1 MLPGVD
7 DGSKNVQM
15 SLKMLAESGRQGV
28 EALILTPHFYA
39 DMDSPESFLARR
51 TEALNTLDNAIV
63 RTGYSFPPFTVGAE
77 VHYYRGMSRSK
88 ALDTLCFGRSNYIL
102 IEMPFRAWHPQFV
115 DEVEEIADISGLNVI
130 IAHIERYL
138 DQDKRLVKR
147 LLENDSLIKQSNAE
161 FFIERSTRKKAM
173 KLLKK
178 GMIDVLASDSHNL
191 TARVPN
197 LRQAYDIIG
206 EDRDGEALIS
216 KLEHN
221 GRIITDSAL

>member
-7 DGSKNVQM
+7 DGSKNVNM
-15 SLKMLAESGRQGV
+15 SLNMLAESQRQGV
-28 EALILTPHFYA
+28 QALVLTPHFYA
-39 DMDSPESFLARR
+39 DMDSPETFLARR
-51 TEALNTLDNAIV
+51 EQAQRTLEDAIAHINKD
-63 RTGYSFPPFTVGAE
+63 FPPFTTGAE
-77 VHYYRGMSRSK
+77 VHYYRGMSRSE

-102 IEMPFRAWHPQFV
+102 IEMPFRTWHPQFV

-147 LLENDSLIKQSNAE
+147 ILDNPNLIKQSNAE

-178 GMIDVLASDSHNL
+178 GYIDVLASDSHNL
-191 TARVPN
+191 TTRVPN
-197 LRQAYDIIG
+197 LSQAFDIIA
-206 EDRDGEALIS
+206 EDRDGESLIS

-221 GRIITDSAL
+221 GRIIVDSAL